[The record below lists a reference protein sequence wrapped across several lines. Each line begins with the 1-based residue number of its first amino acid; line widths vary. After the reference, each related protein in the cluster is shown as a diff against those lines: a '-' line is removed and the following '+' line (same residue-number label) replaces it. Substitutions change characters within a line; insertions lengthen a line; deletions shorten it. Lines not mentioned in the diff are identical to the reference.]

1 MGGRPLSQRV
11 FALTASVLLTAGCV
25 MQPTTPA
32 ATSAPAKPANAP
44 TAPAATSAAA
54 PAAGGATT
62 PAPKSAAAASTAPA
76 AQATVQAPALPTA
89 PVELVFWA
97 TSLPSKVD
105 YFKDMIESYQKLHPN
120 VTIQAD
126 FVSFSDLPKKLLVTL
141 GTGTGPDVFETNT
154 GWLAPFLEKN
164 QIEPL
169 SPPSFGYASLDAM
182 KQAYVPGTLDPLIRD
197 GKLFVLPYDMKS
209 LSLYI
214 NVEHFKEAGLDP
226 EKDYPKTWDET
237 LAVAK
242 KLTKKDGNRITR
254 QGYRWIFVNATW
266 TQNHFEP
273 LIHQFGGD
281 TLTPAGKCGLNS
293 PAGIKAMQVMASFAR
308 EGVMDPSVSVGT
320 AALPTTDFVQGV
332 SSMIVA
338 LPTAFDE
345 IKGGN
350 PGMIER
356 KGYKVVPLPQVDP
369 NKPVTLLQANTLAVN
384 AATTADKKIVA
395 QDFARYLASRPTE
408 ILGRISMAIQ
418 PLQSVRNSPE
428 LAAIPFSDVFLTD
441 ISRGQLQTQSRFSPD
456 IVSALHRAVETVLL
470 SNGDPKEALDRACA
484 EVDRAI
490 GS

>member
-1 MGGRPLSQRV
+1 MGYRPLSQRV
-11 FALTASVLLTAGCV
+11 FALIASVVLTAGCV
-25 MQPTTPA
+25 MQPTAPA
-32 ATSAPAKPANAP
+32 ATSAPAKPASAT
-44 TAPAATSAAA
+44 TAPATTAAA
-54 PAAGGATT
+54 VQAAV
-62 PAPKSAAAASTAPA
+62 P
-76 AQATVQAPALPTA
+76 APALPTA

-126 FVSFSDLPKKLLVTL
+126 FVSFTDLPKKLLVTL

-164 QIEPL
+164 QLEPL
-169 SPPSFGYASLDAM
+169 SPPSLGYASLDTM

-214 NVEHFKEAGLDP
+214 NTEHFRAAGLDP

-242 KLTKKDGNRITR
+242 KLTKVENGKITR
-254 QGYRWIFVNATW
+254 QGYRWVFVNATW
-266 TQNHFEP
+266 SQNHFEP

-281 TLTPAGKCGLNS
+281 TLTPDGKCALNS
-293 PAGIKAMQVMASFAR
+293 PAGIKAMQVMASFVR

-320 AALPTTDFVQGV
+320 AALPTTDFVKEV

-338 LPTAFDE
+338 LPTVFDE

-356 KGYKVVPLPQVDP
+356 NAYKVVPLPQVDP

-395 QDFARYLASRPTE
+395 QDFARHLASRPTE
-408 ILGRISMAIQ
+408 ILGRVSMAIQ

-470 SNGDPKEALDRACA
+470 SNGDPKESLDRACD
-484 EVDRAI
+484 EVNRAI